1 MTTTKS
7 RRGRAPSVTP
17 DKIADAVRRVS
28 ATESLSMAAVAG
40 QLGVDVTTLYRHVGG
55 LDALRQIGAELTAPT
70 VGEWP
75 TPAGQSWR
83 SWLTALAHY
92 YRGVLRRNPDL
103 VEFAHTA
110 IDPDFERFAHATRTL
125 VDFGFEPR
133 AAGFAHGF
141 LINTVVGYVEQELRE
156 AELVA
161 RGESSLSRYMRALQG
176 DRGNDRITTLRQLE
190 LTPSDFDPDIAFDR
204 FLRYAVDGIGAQPGV
219 PA

>member
-1 MTTTKS
+1 MMKTKP
-7 RRGRAPSVTP
+7 RRGRVPSVTP
-17 DKIADAVRRVS
+17 DKIADAVRGVS
-28 ATESLSMAAVAG
+28 AREGISMAAVATA
-40 QLGVDVTTLYRHVGG
+40 LGVDVTTLYRHVGG

-75 TPAGQSWR
+75 SPTGKSWH

-92 YRGVLRRNPDL
+92 YRGALRANPDL

-161 RGESSLSRYMRALQG
+161 RGESSLARYIRALEG
-176 DRGNDRITTLRQLE
+176 DRDTDRIATLRQLD
-190 LTPSDFDPDIAFDR
+190 LTPSDFDPDTAFER
-204 FLRYAVDGIGAQPGV
+204 FLRYAIDGIGAQPGV